1 MIVIYL
7 KDKKKSIKNYILH
20 LVWWYKQVTA
30 FFKQQYV
37 DESEYSEMVH
47 QFNIQYW

>member
-7 KDKKKSIKNYILH
+7 KDKKKSIKNYIFCI
-20 LVWWYKQVTA
+20 WCGDKQVTA

-47 QFNIQYW
+47 QFNIQY